1 MNENKN
7 NLNNMNDKELNNILD
22 NEFKNDKLYN
32 TLHNIDTVNKIKLFQ
47 NSFETPFILAEDSF
61 KFFEKTLK
69 FCNNNWYMLRSIKG
83 NLIWTCDIDISYEI
97 SKKIKLYIKKNA
109 N

>member
-47 NSFETPFILAEDSF
+47 NSF
-61 KFFEKTLK
+61 
-69 FCNNNWYMLRSIKG
+69 
-83 NLIWTCDIDISYEI
+83 
-97 SKKIKLYIKKNA
+97 
-109 N
+109 

>member
-32 TLHNIDTVNKIKLFQ
+32 TLHNNIDTVPKIKLFQ

-61 KFFEKTLK
+61 KFFQKTLK
-69 FCNNNWYMLRSIKG
+69 FCNI
-83 NLIWTCDIDISYEI
+83 
-97 SKKIKLYIKKNA
+97 
-109 N
+109 